1 MIVITK
7 LGTIS
12 EKVTG
17 WRKTLGILSNVLLG
31 FVFIVVVILIILFV
45 MTLEDPEWWTILKG
59 MSLKKKILTVLLLMV
74 SWIVIQIIFD
84 KIW

>member
-1 MIVITK
+1 
-7 LGTIS
+7 
-12 EKVTG
+12 
-17 WRKTLGILSNVLLG
+17 LGILSNVLLG

-59 MSLKKKILTVLLLMV
+59 MSLKKKILTVFILMA